1 MAGVAEIFFDTG
13 ILVAGNVDL
22 GEASEIP
29 LRLLDAVAEGEIER
43 AMTAWHCCLELYSVT
58 TRLPEEYRLPPEE
71 ALRFLR
77 EEILERFEVHDL
89 PPGSREDFLGYLAAE
104 GIVGGRI
111 YDAYIGEVAFRAG
124 ARAVVTDN
132 RRHFTPLMRHGV
144 PVLTSRELWRRLN
157 GSVAEEGLDPLGG
170 G

>member
-1 MAGVAEIFFDTG
+1 MAGVAEVFFDTG

-22 GEASEIP
+22 GDASQDP
-29 LRLLDAVAEGEIER
+29 LCLLDAVAEGTIER
-43 AMTAWHCCLELYSVT
+43 PMTAWHCCLEFFSVT
-58 TRLPEEYRLPPEE
+58 TRLPEEYRLPAAE

-77 EEILERFEVHDL
+77 EEILARFEVHDL
-89 PPGSREDFLGYLAAE
+89 PSRLRDGFLGSLAAE

-111 YDAYIGEVAFRAG
+111 YDAHIGEVALRAG

-144 PVLTSRELWRRLN
+144 PVLTSAELRQEI
-157 GSVAEEGLDPLGG
+157 APPEPEDPEDVE
-170 G
+170 